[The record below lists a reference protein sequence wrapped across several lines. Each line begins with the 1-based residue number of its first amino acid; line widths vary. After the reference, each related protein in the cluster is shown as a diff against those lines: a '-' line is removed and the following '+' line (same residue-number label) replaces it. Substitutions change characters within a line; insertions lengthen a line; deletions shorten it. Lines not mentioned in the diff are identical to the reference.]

1 MARTQK
7 SFYVYI
13 LASLSGTLYV
23 GLTDDL
29 RSRIRQH
36 KDSVADG
43 FTKKY
48 SVNRL
53 MYFEIFHDSENAE
66 FREKQIKKY
75 RREKKIALFAESN
88 PQWKDLSEKFLGSIE
103 ELLM

>member
-1 MARTQK
+1 M
-7 SFYVYI
+7 
-13 LASLSGTLYV
+13 YV

-36 KDSVADG
+36 RDGVVDG
-43 FTKKY
+43 FTGKY
-48 SVNRL
+48 RVNRL
-53 MYFEIFHDSENAE
+53 MYFEIFHDSENAK

-75 RREKKIALFAESN
+75 RREKKIALFAKSN
-88 PQWKDLSEKFLGSIE
+88 PQWKDLSEKFSGTIE